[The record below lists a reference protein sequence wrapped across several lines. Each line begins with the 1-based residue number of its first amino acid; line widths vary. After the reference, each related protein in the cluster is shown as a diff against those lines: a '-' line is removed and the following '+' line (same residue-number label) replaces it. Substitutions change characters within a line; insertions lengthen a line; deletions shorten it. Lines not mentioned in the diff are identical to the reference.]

1 MEPSRARRVKSS
13 CFSSVVVSKSKV
25 AVLKSAADCLAL
37 SPPNGHGAERGAW
50 PKGGA
55 GVSFRSAPDRAAVR
69 DFLGLSSPCLPFLLV
84 GDVNEGS
91 RPSTNVGLTISAEL
105 DFRILRAGPLVM
117 LVPKSC
123 IFLTDRLSLRLSELL
138 RGDSSGDGMF
148 KVAAT
153 VDVEAEGALDAP
165 LTCDKKL
172 DVRPRLLTE
181 LADECPIGR
190 TNCLLLDL
198 WLFQNCNRDSSVG
211 KCGSRRFDCCSCA
224 SESDQ
229 LMLGTW
235 VLLKGIDMSAAVSSR
250 DRDALRG
257 IALPK
262 SRPCMC
268 SSSSSLMWQ
277 ELNGVVEE
285 CTVCGRWSG
294 MGGRARNEDPE
305 YS

>member
-1 MEPSRARRVKSS
+1 
-13 CFSSVVVSKSKV
+13 
-25 AVLKSAADCLAL
+25 
-37 SPPNGHGAERGAW
+37 
-50 PKGGA
+50 
-55 GVSFRSAPDRAAVR
+55 VSFLSAPDKAAVR

-84 GDVNEGS
+84 GEVNEGR
-91 RPSTNVGLTISAEL
+91 RPSTNVGFTISAEL
-105 DFRILRAGPLVM
+105 DFLILSAGPLVM

-138 RGDSSGDGMF
+138 RGDSSVDGVFVGAAMD
-148 KVAAT
+148 VAA
-153 VDVEAEGALDAP
+153 DDALDAP

-190 TNCLLLDL
+190 TNCRLLDL

-211 KCGSRRFDCCSCA
+211 KCGSRRFGGCSCA

-229 LMLGTW
+229 LMLCAW
-235 VLLKGIDMSAAVSSR
+235 VLLKGGIDMSAAVSSR
-250 DRDALRG
+250 DRDARLG

-268 SSSSSLMWQ
+268 SSSSSLMLQ
-277 ELNGVVEE
+277 ELNGTVEE

-294 MGGRARNEDPE
+294 IGGRARNEDPE